1 MLTEKEKNELS
12 TLSPKLKDRIL
23 LIFESPY
30 VVGYEALYSQFMA
43 YCNELKN
50 KPFTIDGDEDYSKYQ
65 DSENV
70 DKIINAL
77 SSTNRAKA
85 ETSLKISKEIPDMA
99 DKIVMLHNKLTDKEK
114 EAVKNKKSEKSKT
127 LAI

>member
-12 TLSPKLKDRIL
+12 TLSPKLRDRIL

-99 DKIVMLHNKLTDKEK
+99 DKIVMMHNKLTDKEK

>member
-12 TLSPKLKDRIL
+12 TLSPKLRDRIL

>member
-1 MLTEKEKNELS
+1 
-12 TLSPKLKDRIL
+12 
-23 LIFESPY
+23 
-30 VVGYEALYSQFMA
+30 MA

-65 DSENV
+65 ESENV

-77 SSTNRAKA
+77 SATSRAKA

-99 DKIVMLHNKLTDKEK
+99 EKLVAIQNKLTDKEK
-114 EAVKNKKSEKSKT
+114 EIVQNKKSEKSKT
-127 LAI
+127 VAI

>member
-12 TLSPKLKDRIL
+12 TLSPKLKERIL

-30 VVGYEALYSQFMA
+30 LIGYEAMCSQYVA

-65 DSENV
+65 ESDNV

-77 SSTNRAKA
+77 SATSRAKA

-99 DKIVMLHNKLTDKEK
+99 EKIVMMHNKLTDKEK
-114 EAVKNKKSEKSKT
+114 EAVKNKKSDKSKT
-127 LAI
+127 VAI